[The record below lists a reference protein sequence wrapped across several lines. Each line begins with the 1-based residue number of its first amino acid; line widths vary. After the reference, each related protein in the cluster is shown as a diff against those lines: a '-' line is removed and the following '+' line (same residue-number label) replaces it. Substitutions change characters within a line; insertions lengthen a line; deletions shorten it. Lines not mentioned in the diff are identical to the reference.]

1 MSSAMPSQEYL
12 DTLVQYYEEEVEG
25 EAYFAEAAKVYD
37 DPLVRE
43 KLELLA
49 ECERHAAE
57 SVEPLVRK
65 YGLPPQSAASLQE
78 SGRKHAQTTEVNWDK
93 MVEGMNKTYPGYL
106 DDFKGLEALGPA
118 EDQQRLNF
126 LTEHEVAAI
135 EFLRLE
141 AIDPADS
148 VGPLK
153 DYLATDP
160 TDWVIA
166 AE

>member
-1 MSSAMPSQEYL
+1 MPDQKYL

-25 EAYFAEAAKVYD
+25 EAYFAEAAKAYD

-43 KLELLA
+43 KLVLLA

-65 YGLPPQSAASLQE
+65 YGLKPQSAASLQE
-78 SGRKHAQTTEVNWDK
+78 SGRADARATEANWAK
-93 MVEGMNKTYPGYL
+93 MLEGMNKTYPGYV
-106 DDFKGLEALGPA
+106 DDFRGLEALGPP

-126 LTEHEVAAI
+126 LTEHELAAI

-141 AIDPADS
+141 AQDPENS

-153 DYLATDP
+153 EYLATDP
-160 TDWVIA
+160 ASWVVA

>member
-1 MSSAMPSQEYL
+1 MPSNEYL
-12 DTLVQYYEEEVEG
+12 ETLVQYYEEEVEG
-25 EAYFAEAAKVYD
+25 EAYFAEAAKAYE
-37 DPLVRE
+37 DPLTRE

-57 SVEPLVRK
+57 AVEPLVKK
-65 YGLPPQSAASLQE
+65 YGLTPKNAAQLQD
-78 SGRKHAQTTEVNWDK
+78 SGRKDAQATEISWAK
-93 MVEGMNKTYPGYL
+93 MVEGMNQTYPGYL

-141 AIDPADS
+141 AIDPTNS
-148 VGPLK
+148 VAPLRK
-153 DYLATDP
+153 YLATDP
-160 TDWVIA
+160 VDWVIA

>member
-1 MSSAMPSQEYL
+1 MPTQKYL
-12 DTLVQYYEEEVEG
+12 ETLVQYYEEEVEG
-25 EAYFAEAAKVYD
+25 EAYFAEAALAYD

-57 SVEPLVRK
+57 AVEPLVRK
-65 YGLPPQSAASLQE
+65 YGLTPKPAEALQD
-78 SGRKHAQTTEVNWDK
+78 SGRKDARATEVDWAK
-93 MVEGMNKTYPGYL
+93 MVAGMNETYPGYL
-106 DDFKGLEALGPA
+106 DDFKGLEALGPD

-141 AIDPADS
+141 AIDPENS
-148 VGPLK
+148 VAPLK
-153 DYLATDP
+153 TYLATDA

-166 AE
+166 AQ

>member
-1 MSSAMPSQEYL
+1 MPSQTYL

-25 EAYFAEAAKVYD
+25 EAYFAEAAKAYD

-43 KLELLA
+43 KLDLLA
-49 ECERHAAE
+49 ACERHAAE
-57 SVEPLVRK
+57 AVEPLVRK
-65 YGLPPQSAASLQE
+65 YGLTPKNAADLQD
-78 SGRKHAQTTEVNWDK
+78 SGRKDAQGTEVNWAK
-93 MVEGMNKTYPGYL
+93 MVAGMNETYPGYL
-106 DDFKGLEALGPA
+106 DDFKGLEALGPS

-135 EFLRLE
+135 AFLRLE
-141 AIDPADS
+141 AIDPANS

-153 DYLATDP
+153 TYLATDP
-160 TDWVIA
+160 TDWVLA

>member
-1 MSSAMPSQEYL
+1 MPSQKYL
-12 DTLVQYYEEEVEG
+12 DTLQLYYEEEVEG
-25 EAYFAEAAKVYD
+25 EAYFDEAAKAFD

-43 KLELLA
+43 KLILLA

-57 SVEPLVRK
+57 AVEPLVRK
-65 YGLPPQSAASLQE
+65 YGLTPKSAEELQE
-78 SGRKHAQTTEVNWDK
+78 SGRASARETKADWAEMLV
-93 MVEGMNKTYPGYL
+93 GMNKTYPGYL
-106 DDFKGLEALGPA
+106 DDFKGLEALAPA
-118 EDQQRLNF
+118 EDMQRLNF

-141 AIDPADS
+141 AEDPPDS

-153 DYLATDP
+153 TYLATAP
-160 TDWVIA
+160 EDWVIA

>member
-1 MSSAMPSQEYL
+1 MPSEAYL
-12 DTLVQYYEEEVEG
+12 STLVQYYEEEVEG
-25 EAYFAEAAKVYD
+25 EAYFAQAARAYD

-43 KLELLA
+43 KLQLLA

-57 SVEPLVRK
+57 AVAPLVQK
-65 YGLPPQSAASLQE
+65 YGLTPKPAAELQA
-78 SGRKHAQTTEVNWDK
+78 SGRKDALATEVNWAK
-93 MVEGMNKTYPGYL
+93 MIAGMNKTYPGYL

-118 EDQQRLNF
+118 EDHQRLNF

-141 AIDPADS
+141 AIDPANS

-153 DYLATDP
+153 TYLATDP

>member
-1 MSSAMPSQEYL
+1 MPSQEYL

-25 EAYFAEAAKVYD
+25 EAYFAEAAKAYD

-57 SVEPLVRK
+57 AVEPLVRK
-65 YGLPPQSAASLQE
+65 YGLIPKSAEELQD
-78 SGRKHAQTTEVNWDK
+78 SGRKDAQATEVNWDK
-93 MVEGMNKTYPGYL
+93 MVDGMNKTYPGYL
-106 DDFKGLEALGPA
+106 DDFKGLESLGPT

-141 AIDPADS
+141 GVDPTDS
-148 VGPLK
+148 VAPLK
-153 DYLATDP
+153 RYLATDP

-166 AE
+166 AA

>member
-1 MSSAMPSQEYL
+1 MPSQEYF

-25 EAYFAEAAKVYD
+25 EAYFAEAAKAYD
-37 DPLVRE
+37 DPLVRD
-43 KLELLA
+43 KLILLA

-65 YGLPPQSAASLQE
+65 YGLTPKSAEALQE
-78 SGRKHAQTTEVNWDK
+78 SGRKDARATEVNWPK
-93 MVEGMNKTYPGYL
+93 MLQGMNETYPGYI
-106 DDFKGLEALGPA
+106 DDFKGLEALGPP

-141 AIDPADS
+141 AIDPKNS

-153 DYLATDP
+153 EYLATDP
-160 TDWVIA
+160 TEWVIA

>member
-1 MSSAMPSQEYL
+1 MPTREYL

-25 EAYFAEAAKVYD
+25 EAYFAEAALAYD

-57 SVEPLVRK
+57 AVEPLVRK
-65 YGLPPQSAASLQE
+65 YGLTPQPAATLQE
-78 SGRKHAQTTEVNWDK
+78 SGRNDAQGTEVDWAK
-93 MVEGMNKTYPGYL
+93 MIAGMNETYPGYL
-106 DDFKGLEALGPA
+106 DDFKGLEALGPD

-141 AIDPADS
+141 AIDPTNS

-153 DYLATDP
+153 AYLASDP

>member
-1 MSSAMPSQEYL
+1 MPSQEYL
-12 DTLVQYYEEEVEG
+12 DTLKQYYEEEVEG
-25 EAYFAEAAKVYD
+25 EAYFAEAALAYK

-57 SVEPLVRK
+57 AVEPLVVK
-65 YGLPPQSAASLQE
+65 YGLTPKPAAELQA
-78 SGRKHAQTTEVNWDK
+78 SGRKDAQTTEVDWTK
-93 MVEGMNKTYPGYL
+93 MVAGMNETYPGYV
-106 DDFKGLEALGPA
+106 DDFKRLEALGPA

-126 LTEHEVAAI
+126 LTEHEIAAI

-141 AIDPADS
+141 AIDPEAS
-148 VGPLK
+148 MGPLK
-153 DYLATDP
+153 TYLATDP

>member
-1 MSSAMPSQEYL
+1 MPSQTYL

-25 EAYFAEAAKVYD
+25 EAYFAEAAKAYD

-43 KLELLA
+43 KLDLLA

-57 SVEPLVRK
+57 AVEPLVRK
-65 YGLPPQSAASLQE
+65 YGLTPKSAVDLQE
-78 SGRKHAQTTEVNWDK
+78 SGRKDAQGTEVNWAK
-93 MVEGMNKTYPGYL
+93 MVAGMNETYPGYL
-106 DDFKGLEALGPA
+106 DDFKGLEALGPP

-135 EFLRLE
+135 AFLRLE
-141 AIDPADS
+141 AVDPTNS

-153 DYLATDP
+153 QYLATDP

-166 AE
+166 AQ

>member
-1 MSSAMPSQEYL
+1 MPSQKYL
-12 DTLVQYYEEEVEG
+12 DTLKQYYEEEVEG
-25 EAYFAEAAKVYD
+25 EAYFAEAARHYD

-57 SVEPLVRK
+57 AVAPLIRK
-65 YGLPPQSAASLQE
+65 YALTPKPAAELQT
-78 SGRKHAQTTEVNWDK
+78 SGRKDAQDTEVDWDK
-93 MVEGMNKTYPGYL
+93 MVAGMNETYPGYL
-106 DDFKGLEALGPA
+106 NDFKGLEALGPV

-141 AIDPADS
+141 AIDPDISAA
-148 VGPLK
+148 PLK

-160 TDWVIA
+160 GDWVIA

>member
-1 MSSAMPSQEYL
+1 MPSQEYL
-12 DTLVQYYEEEVEG
+12 DTLKQYYEEEVEG
-25 EAYFAEAAKVYD
+25 EAYFAEAARHYD

-57 SVEPLVRK
+57 AVEPLLHK
-65 YGLPPQSAASLQE
+65 YGLTPKSVAELQT
-78 SGRKHAQTTEVNWDK
+78 SGREDAQATEVDWAK
-93 MVEGMNKTYPGYL
+93 MIAGMNKTYPGYL

-135 EFLRLE
+135 AFLRLE
-141 AIDPADS
+141 AIDPGSS

-160 TDWVIA
+160 TEWVIA

>member
-1 MSSAMPSQEYL
+1 MPSQEYL

-25 EAYFAEAAKVYD
+25 EAYFAEAALAYD

-49 ECERHAAE
+49 ECERHAAA
-57 SVEPLVRK
+57 SVEPLLRK
-65 YGLPPQSAASLQE
+65 YGLTPKPAADLQN
-78 SGRKHAQTTEVNWDK
+78 SGRKDARATEVNWAK
-93 MVEGMNKTYPGYL
+93 MVVGMNETYPSYV
-106 DDFKGLEALGPA
+106 DDFKGLEALGPS

-126 LTEHEVAAI
+126 LTEHEIAAI

-141 AIDPADS
+141 AIDPTNS
-148 VGPLK
+148 VGPLRK
-153 DYLATDP
+153 YLATDP